1 LGQVGRQFPFRES
14 TEESRSEKAWVVSDP
29 MAPPGKGRYENAH
42 NGATARQWG
51 IVKRCGSVPER
62 QQAAAA
68 RALQRNFS
76 QQIGK
81 GDLMRA
87 MAPTTALS

>member
-1 LGQVGRQFPFRES
+1 
-14 TEESRSEKAWVVSDP
+14 